1 MDAGTAKGAMLC
13 TICCACIFVGA
24 WLTYIIWSIIA
35 VSESTELKHSQPG
48 CDTHSTVWWIMVI
61 MLISTLVNII
71 VTPCLQPENPQEI
84 QLDPEKRMKFLKSPL
99 GICWLIYIG
108 LALIMVIAMMFIGIR
123 AWSSTTDK
131 CASELPSDLWTL
143 FKVTV
148 VLYSIA
154 GILLL
159 CVTCCFGTAVLCGF
173 PLDGSM
179 GYEPGVAGSAP
190 AYTCDNSD
198 YSSYEKAED
207 SHARDTQ
214 GLLDESSDGNPVTQ
228 PSVPVGVVVG
238 VVQSL
243 PDKSDQPPVM
253 PVIEVI
259 EETGQASVVE
269 PAVVEPEQPAAEQP
283 AAELLDV
290 QVEQPPTE
298 SAEVAAAPPSA
309 I

>member
-24 WLTYIIWSIIA
+24 WLTYIIWSIVA
-35 VSESTELKHSQPG
+35 VSESTELKHSQPL

-61 MLISTLVNII
+61 MLISNAVNII

-131 CASELPSDLWTL
+131 CASDLPSDLWTL
-143 FKVTV
+143 FQVTV

-159 CVTCCFGTAVLCGF
+159 CVLCCFGTAVLCGL
-173 PLDGSM
+173 PLDGTM
-179 GYEPGVAGSAP
+179 GHSGTGVAGSAP
-190 AYTCDNSD
+190 APYATYTSANAD
-198 YSSYEKAED
+198 YSRYEKAED

-214 GLLDESSDGNPVTQ
+214 GLLGESDGDPVSQ

-243 PDKSDQPPVM
+243 PDKSEQPPAM
-253 PVIEVI
+253 PVIEVL
-259 EETGQASVVE
+259 EETDQADVEGPVVVE
-269 PAVVEPEQPAAEQP
+269 AEQP
-283 AAELLDV
+283 AAESLDV

-298 SAEVAAAPPSA
+298 STEVAEAPPSA

>member
-1 MDAGTAKGAMLC
+1 
-13 TICCACIFVGA
+13 
-24 WLTYIIWSIIA
+24 
-35 VSESTELKHSQPG
+35 
-48 CDTHSTVWWIMVI
+48 
-61 MLISTLVNII
+61 
-71 VTPCLQPENPQEI
+71 
-84 QLDPEKRMKFLKSPL
+84 MKFLKSPL

-108 LALIMVIAMMFIGIR
+108 LALIMVIAMMFVGIR

-198 YSSYEKAED
+198 YSSYEKAEGGRLCAHSHSAIAQLHEHPATFCVSASSAIAVLAQQAQ
-207 SHARDTQ
+207 SHA
-214 GLLDESSDGNPVTQ
+214 LDQVHHSPMSAY
-228 PSVPVGVVVG
+228 
-238 VVQSL
+238 SL
-243 PDKSDQPPVM
+243 TAQLSWCNCL
-253 PVIEVI
+253 
-259 EETGQASVVE
+259 AC
-269 PAVVEPEQPAAEQP
+269 
-283 AAELLDV
+283 
-290 QVEQPPTE
+290 
-298 SAEVAAAPPSA
+298 
-309 I
+309 